1 VPVAGSPGSKN
12 APDTSSTV
20 VTRMTKVNV
29 RSATYPVSV
38 HEATTGKE
46 LGAIELLGRSFR
58 MRVSVVPRHRGES
71 QLENLARAL
80 RSTKR
85 DRNKKRRRPESGDG
99 CRVPLEVAVRMAPEV
114 GVARSVGGVT
124 GLRVS
129 SKVAVCWEHRRA
141 RPRRRAPQGGFLRR
155 ADGIIDRPEDYLHA
169 TDAATRNPRAR
180 LARLSEQRRD
190 DFVDGA
196 GGMSR

>member
-1 VPVAGSPGSKN
+1 MPVAGSPGSKN

-71 QLENLARAL
+71 QLENLARAV

-99 CRVPLEVAVRMAPEV
+99 CRVPLEVAVRMALTWASPD
-114 GVARSVGGVT
+114 RSV
-124 GLRVS
+124 LS
-129 SKVAVCWEHRRA
+129 LAFASHRKWRFV
-141 RPRRRAPQGGFLRR
+141 G
-155 ADGIIDRPEDYLHA
+155 
-169 TDAATRNPRAR
+169 R
-180 LARLSEQRRD
+180 LASGNRGS
-190 DFVDGA
+190 
-196 GGMSR
+196 